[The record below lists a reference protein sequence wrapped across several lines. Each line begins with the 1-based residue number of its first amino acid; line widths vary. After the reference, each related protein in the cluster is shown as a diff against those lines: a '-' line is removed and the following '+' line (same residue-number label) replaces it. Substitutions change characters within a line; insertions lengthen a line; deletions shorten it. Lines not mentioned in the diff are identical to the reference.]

1 MNLLNKREI
10 EILRLLSSNK
20 EYQTGESMAVLLGV
34 SSRTIR
40 NDVKSLN
47 NILLHHGAKINSKK
61 GRGYEL
67 EFQDHDAFS
76 WLNVQ
81 ALGASEH
88 RSYRNMRTLEE
99 GNLEDVIIGK
109 LLINTLSD
117 TSMFQEELANELYIS
132 LSTLKSY
139 FQGVKKKVSRFDLKV
154 VTDRFNGISLQG
166 EENKIRFCI
175 SEYLFNDHSMTVYND
190 LFPKQELEQLK
201 EITLKV
207 LYKHKLKLTDLSL
220 ERFIIH
226 MGITI
231 NRHKNECYL
240 TFPTEVKKCIQTSK
254 EFIIAEDIVKE
265 IFNGLSIDITSEI
278 YYIAQHLM
286 ASSRLTPNEMNTD
299 EYTRLEEMLRSIL
312 VTIKRKTS
320 IDLSMEHDLIEGI
333 ITHLNVALKRIEY
346 GMSIRNEFL
355 PTIKNNYPLAFE
367 LAVIA
372 SNEIKDLTQLTI
384 NENEIGYLAIHFGVA
399 LEKMGL
405 NKRTMKR
412 VLIVCGAGLATASLI
427 RERITNMYGEQIS
440 IIESISLREFTEGML
455 EKVDL
460 VVSTIPIPHII
471 STKIIVVSP
480 ILTNKDLSIIY
491 KKMKED
497 EDNPV
502 FISYQDV
509 FKKDLFKREI
519 DLDSK
524 EAVLQYMT
532 KLMMKKGYIDDQT
545 LESIFERE
553 RMASTELGQLVAIP
567 HPLENHMSEVSIAV
581 CVLKKP
587 IIWDKEK
594 VQVVILLSVPKEKQK
609 WWETIFKKL
618 YLFLIE
624 DFGVTKMI
632 SEYSY
637 EDFIRNLVKYKEK

>member
-10 EILRLLSSNK
+10 EILRLLSSRK

-47 NILLHHGAKINSKK
+47 KILSHHGAKIISKK
-61 GRGYEL
+61 GLGYEL
-67 EFQDHDAFS
+67 EFQDHEAFS
-76 WLNVQ
+76 RLNVPVI
-81 ALGASEH
+81 GANDHHSN
-88 RSYRNMRTLEE
+88 RNMSALEE

-109 LLINTLSD
+109 LLINTLSE

-139 FQGVKKKVSRFDLKV
+139 FPGVKEKVSRFDLKV
-154 VTDRFNGISLQG
+154 VTDRFNGIRLDG

-175 SEYLFNDHSMTVYND
+175 SEYLFNEHSMSVYND
-190 LFPKQELEQLK
+190 LFPKQELDQLK

-207 LYKHKLKLTDLSL
+207 LYKHKMKLTDMSL

-226 MGITI
+226 TGITI
-231 NRHKNECYL
+231 KRHKNECYL
-240 TFPTEVKKCIQTSK
+240 TFPPEVKKCIQSSK
-254 EFIIAEDIVKE
+254 EFIIAEDLAKE
-265 IFNGLSIDITSEI
+265 IDNKLSIDITSEI

-286 ASSRLTPNEMNTD
+286 ASSRLTPNNMNMD
-299 EYTRLEEMLRSIL
+299 DYKRLEDMLRTIL
-312 VTIKRKTS
+312 VTVKRKTS
-320 IDLSMEHDLIEGI
+320 IDLSMEHDLIDGL
-333 ITHLNVALKRIEY
+333 ITHLYVALKRIEY

-367 LAVIA
+367 LAVIV
-372 SNEIKDLTQLTI
+372 SNEIKELTNFTI

-427 RERITNMYGEQIS
+427 RERITNIYGKQVS
-440 IIESISLREFTEGML
+440 IIESISLREFNECML

-460 VVSTIPIPHII
+460 VVTTIPITHIV

-491 KKMKED
+491 QKMKED

-524 EAVLQYMT
+524 EAVLHYMT
-532 KLMMKKGYIDDQT
+532 QLMMKKGYMDDLT

-581 CVLKKP
+581 CILKKP
-587 IIWDKEK
+587 ILWDKEK

-609 WWETIFKKL
+609 WWETIFKNL

-624 DFGVTKMI
+624 DYGVTKMI

>member
-10 EILRLLSSNK
+10 EILRLLSSKK

-47 NILLHHGAKINSKK
+47 KILLHHGANIISKK

-67 EFQDHDAFS
+67 EFQDHEAFS
-76 WLNVQ
+76 RLNVPVI
-81 ALGASEH
+81 GASEH
-88 RSYRNMRTLEE
+88 HSHRNMKAIED

-139 FQGVKKKVSRFDLKV
+139 FPGVKEKVSRFDLKV

-175 SEYLFNDHSMTVYND
+175 SEYLFNEHSMTVYND
-190 LFPKQELEQLK
+190 LFPKQELDQLK
-201 EITLKV
+201 EISLRV

-231 NRHKNECYL
+231 KRNKNECFL
-240 TFPTEVKKCIQTSK
+240 TFPTEVKKCIQRSK

-286 ASSRLTPNEMNTD
+286 ASNRLTPNEMNTD

-320 IDLSMEHDLIEGI
+320 IDLSMEHGLIEGI

-405 NKRTMKR
+405 NKRTMKK

-440 IIESISLREFTEGML
+440 ITESISLREFTEGML

-460 VVSTIPIPHII
+460 VVSTIPITHIL

>member
-1 MNLLNKREI
+1 MNLLNKREM
-10 EILRLLSSNK
+10 EILRLLSSKK
-20 EYQTGESMAVLLGV
+20 EYQTGESIAVLLGV

-47 NILLHHGAKINSKK
+47 KILLNHGANITSKK
-61 GRGYEL
+61 GLGYEL
-67 EFQDHDAFS
+67 ELQDHEAFS
-76 WLNVQ
+76 RLNVQ
-81 ALGASEH
+81 VNGPNEH
-88 RSYRNMRTLEE
+88 HSNRNMKALEE
-99 GNLEDVIIGK
+99 RNLEDVIIGK

-117 TSMFQEELANELYIS
+117 TSMFQEEFANELYIS

-139 FQGVKKKVSRFDLKV
+139 FPGVKEKVSRFNLKV
-154 VTDRFNGISLQG
+154 VTDRFNGIRLHG

-175 SEYLFNDHSMTVYND
+175 SEFLFNQHSMSVYND

-207 LYKHKLKLTDLSL
+207 LYKHKLKLTDMSL

-231 NRHKNECYL
+231 KRHKNECYL
-240 TFPTEVKKCIQTSK
+240 TFPPKLKKCIQSSK
-254 EFIIAEDIVKE
+254 EFIIAEEIIKE
-265 IFNGLSIDITSEI
+265 IFYGLSIDIQPEI
-278 YYIAQHLM
+278 YYITQHLI
-286 ASSRLTPNEMNTD
+286 ASSRLSHKDMND
-299 EYTRLEEMLRSIL
+299 DDYKRLEKMIRTIL
-312 VTIKRKTS
+312 VAVKRKTS
-320 IDLSMEHDLIEGI
+320 IDLSVEQDLMAGL
-333 ITHLNVALKRIEY
+333 ITHLYVALKRIEY
-346 GMSIRNEFL
+346 DMSIRNELL

-372 SNEIKDLTQLTI
+372 SNEIKELTNLTI

-412 VLIVCGAGLATASLI
+412 ILIVCGSGLATASLI
-427 RERITNMYGEQIS
+427 RERITNVYGEQIS
-440 IIESISLREFTEGML
+440 IIECISLREFNESRL
-455 EKVDL
+455 DKVDL
-460 VVSTIPIPHII
+460 VVSTVPITHIF

-480 ILTNKDLSIIY
+480 VLTNKDLSVIY
-491 KKMKED
+491 QKIKED

-509 FKKDLFKREI
+509 FKKDLFKRDI

-524 EAVLQYMT
+524 EAVLHYMT
-532 KLMMKKGYIDDQT
+532 QLMKKKGYIDGRT

-553 RMASTELGQLVAIP
+553 RMASTELGHLVAIP

-581 CVLKKP
+581 CILKKP
-587 IIWDKEK
+587 IVWDKEK

-618 YLFLIE
+618 ILFLIE

-637 EDFIRNLVKYKEK
+637 EEFIRNLVKYKEK